1 MGTPSLDPKCIDLI
15 DVTMEKVLFV
25 CIHNSARSQ
34 MAETFLNQLSD
45 GRFAAES
52 AGLEPGELNPVVV
65 EAMQEVGLVL
75 SGNTCDSIDDFLPRA
90 EEFAYVVTVCDETA
104 AERCPTFPGEVK
116 RLHWGFPD
124 PSTFEGSFEDRLD
137 RTRKV
142 RDLIQEQIT
151 EWVSSGT

>member
-1 MGTPSLDPKCIDLI
+1 MG
-15 DVTMEKVLFV
+15 
-25 CIHNSARSQ
+25 A
-34 MAETFLNQLSD
+34 
-45 GRFAAES
+45 GRFRAES

-65 EAMQEVGLVL
+65 KVMQEVGLDL
-75 SGNTCDSIDDFLPRA
+75 SGNSCDCIDDFLTRA

-124 PSTFEGSFEDRLD
+124 PSSFEGSVEERLE

-142 RDLIQEQIT
+142 RDLIKIKVGRFIDNRET
-151 EWVSSGT
+151 

>member
-1 MGTPSLDPKCIDLI
+1 
-15 DVTMEKVLFV
+15 
-25 CIHNSARSQ
+25 
-34 MAETFLNQLSD
+34 MAEAFLNQKGE
-45 GRFAAES
+45 GRFSAES

-65 EAMQEVGLVL
+65 EAMLEVGLDL

-124 PSTFEGSFEDRLD
+124 PSSFEGSHEECME
-137 RTRKV
+137 RTREV
-142 RDLIQEQIT
+142 RDLIKVRVEQ
-151 EWVSSGT
+151 WLSSIA

>member
-1 MGTPSLDPKCIDLI
+1 
-15 DVTMEKVLFV
+15 MEKVLFV

-34 MAETFLNQLSD
+34 MAEAFLNQMGE
-45 GRFAAES
+45 GRFSAES

-65 EAMQEVGLVL
+65 EAMQEVGWDL
-75 SGNTCDSIDDFLPRA
+75 SGNSCDSIDDFLPRA

-104 AERCPTFPGEVK
+104 AERCPNFPGVVQ

-124 PSTFEGSFEDRLD
+124 PSSFEGSFEERLE

-142 RDLIQEQIT
+142 RDLIKGRIAQ
-151 EWVSSGT
+151 WLSSVA